1 MNECSRGYRYS
12 QHIPTGIYPPHGQGV
27 RSQFLLHAWCRSGA
41 DTVPMHG
48 NNRHNGYFLIK
59 LRVNQGHLITSW
71 REWRLWTYFTPH
83 LHRRGRRFESCS
95 AHLCIP
101 RDGGFFFHVP
111 IYGRLV
117 VRCLVLGYFRVQ
129 PCATAVMF
137 LLRFVASR
145 PQQA

>member
-1 MNECSRGYRYS
+1 MNVHG
-12 QHIPTGIYPPHGQGV
+12 GIDTPNT
-27 RSQFLLHAWCRSGA
+27 SLLGFISLMDRVSDRNSFFMPGA

-95 AHLCIP
+95 AHLCTP